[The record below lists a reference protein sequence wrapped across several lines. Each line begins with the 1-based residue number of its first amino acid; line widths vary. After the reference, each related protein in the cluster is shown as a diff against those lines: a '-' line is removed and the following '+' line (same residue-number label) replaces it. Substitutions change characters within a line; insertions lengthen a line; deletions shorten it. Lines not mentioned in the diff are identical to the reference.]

1 MKDTQRVDFGV
12 LQSHPNKIGRRLI
25 KSLYKWDLN
34 RIQEV
39 TANNHITSLHT
50 LNELFHK
57 LNYGDLEGLTPNPFK
72 GIVRQEK
79 KIKACQKSFEE
90 RIRLEVGKKIG
101 NLKYELP
108 ESLVINEVELWIKK
122 WWKKRQNKLNTAVKH
137 EKMRLVTLILAN
149 TGLSFVDLGKKDIFK
164 IHRSITGPVLS
175 SRRVKTDHIY
185 TIPVTPS

>member
-12 LQSHPNKIGRRLI
+12 FQSHPNKIRRRLI
-25 KSLYKWDLN
+25 KSFYKWDLN

-79 KIKACQKSFEE
+79 KQK
-90 RIRLEVGKKIG
+90 
-101 NLKYELP
+101 
-108 ESLVINEVELWIKK
+108 
-122 WWKKRQNKLNTAVKH
+122 
-137 EKMRLVTLILAN
+137 
-149 TGLSFVDLGKKDIFK
+149 
-164 IHRSITGPVLS
+164 
-175 SRRVKTDHIY
+175 RVKKALRRELDWKW
-185 TIPVTPS
+185 VEKN